1 MDIEELKQVIRLLKE
16 EGLSEITVW
25 EGESRITV
33 RQGALPS
40 GAGDYSRPEVEES
53 RHEAMEEGTFTVT
66 STLVG
71 TFYRRPAPDEE
82 SYVNEGDTVKAGDTL
97 GIIEAM
103 KVLNEITA
111 RESGRLK
118 RILVEDGTAVEYG
131 QPLFLF
137 ERL

>member
-1 MDIEELKQVIRLLKE
+1 VDIEELRQVIRLLKE

-33 RQGALPS
+33 RQGTLPS
-40 GAGDYSRPEVEES
+40 GAVEDEES
-53 RHEAMEEGTFTVT
+53 RHEAMEEDTLTVT

-82 SYVNEGDTVKAGDTL
+82 PYVNEGETVKAGDTL

-118 RILVEDGTAVEYG
+118 RVLVEDGTAVEYG
-131 QPLFLF
+131 QALFLF

>member
-1 MDIEELKQVIRLLKE
+1 MDIEELRQVIRLLKE

-33 RQGALPS
+33 RQGTLPS
-40 GAGDYSRPEVEES
+40 GAGDYSRPEGEES
-53 RHEAMEEGTFTVT
+53 PHEAMEEDTLTVT

-82 SYVNEGDTVKAGDTL
+82 PYVNEGETVKTGDTL

-111 RESGRLK
+111 KESGRLK
-118 RILVEDGTAVEYG
+118 RVLVEDGTAVEYG
-131 QPLFLF
+131 QALFLF